1 MAVNK
6 VDFGGQTLID
16 LTGDTVTPADL
27 SEGVTAHD
35 ASGQQIRGTGS
46 SSGKLIEVTYGETSW
61 SDILSILNAGNT
73 PICAYT
79 SSGFKRIVS
88 FNSLDNVENPTQII
102 FAAVFPIYPH
112 SKQTQTDS
120 VLILTVTS
128 QNTWHAR
135 WSYTGINIKAGAGMT
150 GVYANNELTLD
161 CETDERVDNIMNN
174 LAPPFQDDEDYYVGD
189 IVNYEDVTY
198 IFTSRH
204 TPGPFDEDEVAE
216 YTLSKASKLENLID
230 VSITNPSFGQ
240 GLFFDGTKWV
250 NFRSGFF
257 VASYGNSTYAEVLA
271 AYKANLMVYC
281 RASSNSD
288 PATGNQLR
296 MAFLAYVNDVSN
308 PTEFEF
314 QYYRSVATHSN
325 SQQGD
330 QVLIYKLNSSG
341 TWSVTTRNTFTKIS
355 VNSSTMSSTY
365 NNGELILSAIG
376 GGGGSTVVANPED
389 ESSADLSKLKVDGI
403 TYAIP
408 TADFGDVTEVHL
420 VQSLPADA
428 SSHPTTLYLIEE
440 V

>member
-1 MAVNK
+1 MANNK
-6 VDFGGQTLID
+6 VVFGDETLID

-27 SEGVTAHD
+27 AQGVTAHD
-35 ASGQQIRGTGS
+35 ASGQQIQGT
-46 SSGKLIEVTYGETSW
+46 
-61 SDILSILNAGNT
+61 AT
-73 PICAYT
+73 PGGAT
-79 SSGFKRIVS
+79 
-88 FNSLDNVENPTQII
+88 SLDDLSDVE
-102 FAAVFPIYPH
+102 
-112 SKQTQTDS
+112 
-120 VLILTVTS
+120 
-128 QNTWHAR
+128 
-135 WSYTGINIKAGAGMT
+135 
-150 GVYANNELTLD
+150 
-161 CETDERVDNIMNN
+161 
-174 LAPPFQDDEDYYVGD
+174 
-189 IVNYEDVTY
+189 
-198 IFTSRH
+198 
-204 TPGPFDEDEVAE
+204 
-216 YTLSKASKLENLID
+216 
-230 VSITNPSFGQ
+230 ITNPLFGQ

-296 MAFLAYVNDVSN
+296 MAFLAYVNDVN
-308 PTEFEF
+308 TPTEFEF

-330 QVLIYKLNSSG
+330 QVIIYKLNSSG

-365 NNGELILSAIG
+365 NNGELILSANG
-376 GGGGSTVVANPED
+376 GGSGSTVVANPED

-408 TADFGDVTEVHL
+408 TVDFGDVTEVRL